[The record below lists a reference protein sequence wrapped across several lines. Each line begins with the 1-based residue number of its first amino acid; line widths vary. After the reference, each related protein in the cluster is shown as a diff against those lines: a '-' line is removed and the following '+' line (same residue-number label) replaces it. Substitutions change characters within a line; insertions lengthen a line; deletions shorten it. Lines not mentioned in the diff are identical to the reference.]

1 MWVSCGDIDPASLS
15 VVVSRKRL
23 PQSVDVVVVPVFA
36 GVYVY
41 ICVLTSSLS
50 LSLLSLPF
58 HAVVVPCH
66 ETLQVLSCLVIIGCY
81 RCLSSA
87 GCAD

>member
-1 MWVSCGDIDPASLS
+1 MWVSCGDIDPSSLS

-41 ICVLTSSLS
+41 I
-50 LSLLSLPF
+50 
-58 HAVVVPCH
+58 
-66 ETLQVLSCLVIIGCY
+66 
-81 RCLSSA
+81 
-87 GCAD
+87 